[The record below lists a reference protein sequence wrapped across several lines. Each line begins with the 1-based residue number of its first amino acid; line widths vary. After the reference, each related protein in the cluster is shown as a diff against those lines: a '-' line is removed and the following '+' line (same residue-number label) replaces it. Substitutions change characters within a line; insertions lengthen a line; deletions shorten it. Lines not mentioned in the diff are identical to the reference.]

1 MSDNVWDCVNKEY
14 FTQRPT
20 TDELNM
26 GAQSDREHSEPQGME
41 ELGLGNVGTGGTGM
55 VLNLSSLSQDRPQ
68 DSQGA

>member
-26 GAQSDREHSEPQGME
+26 GAQSDLVKWRTSFP
-41 ELGLGNVGTGGTGM
+41 LGGPPWFPLCG
-55 VLNLSSLSQDRPQ
+55 LNKH
-68 DSQGA
+68 